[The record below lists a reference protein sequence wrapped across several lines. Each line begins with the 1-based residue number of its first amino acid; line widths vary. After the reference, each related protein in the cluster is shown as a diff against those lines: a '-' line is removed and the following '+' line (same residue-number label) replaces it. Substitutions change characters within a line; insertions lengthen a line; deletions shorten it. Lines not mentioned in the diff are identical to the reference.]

1 LSAHAYAVEHGSP
14 PAQRESRRLVIA
26 ALLAALF
33 VSAISQ
39 TVIATA
45 LPRIIGEMGGINLYS
60 WVLTSSMLAMTA
72 AMPLVGKLSDIYG
85 RKPFLVGGIVL
96 FMITTAVTGA
106 SQNMLQLIAFRTLQG
121 IAAGTIQAS
130 AFAAIGDLFEP
141 AERGRYFGLFTGVF
155 AVASVAGPLIGG
167 FVTDNWGWRWVFFV
181 SIPFGLLALLA
192 LAKGMPG
199 SRLPRA
205 QGTIDWPGMAA
216 LLWAVVPLLLA
227 LSWAGGEFGWGS
239 PQVATL
245 VGVAIAGTVAFAL
258 IELRAADPVLPPVL
272 FRDRTFVVA
281 SLVSFLTGIGLFGAL
296 SYMPLFIQGTLG
308 ASATNSGL
316 VNTPMMLGLTAASL
330 VAGNVASR
338 TRRYRW
344 LVVGGGALLVAGMAI
359 MAALDEHA
367 SLLLPIAGM
376 VVVGLGLGL
385 SMPLLGLAVQN
396 ALSIRLLGVATAS
409 TQFFRQVGG
418 TLGIAIFG
426 SVVTAR
432 LHQDLLSTLPPEVT
446 SAAPP
451 SVLARLEEPRIL
463 LSPTALGKLNEAFAS
478 AFGASGPDLFDRT
491 VGAMRAVLADGL
503 HEVFLLGL
511 VVAVLALATSL
522 LLPERQL
529 QTSERNI
536 EPAPDSASADGAW
549 AFEGRAL
556 FDVLLLGEARDDLK
570 RVEVAPELTAAAPW

>member
-1 LSAHAYAVEHGSP
+1 MYAPDVGSY
-14 PAQRESRRLVIA
+14 PAQRESRRLVTA

-45 LPRIIGEMGGINLYS
+45 LPRMIGELGGLDLYS

-72 AMPLVGKLSDIYG
+72 AMPLVGKLSDVYG
-85 RKPFLVGGIVL
+85 RKPFLIGGIVL
-96 FMITTAVTGA
+96 FMITTALTGA
-106 SQNMLQLIAFRTLQG
+106 SQNMVQLIAFRGLQG
-121 IAAGTIQAS
+121 VAAGTIQAS

-141 AERGRYFGLFTGVF
+141 AERGRYFGLFTGAF
-155 AVASVAGPLIGG
+155 AVASVAGPLLGG
-167 FVTDNWGWRWVFFV
+167 FVTDHWGWRWVFYI

-199 SRLPRA
+199 SGRPRV
-205 QGTIDWPGMAA
+205 QGAIDWAGMAA

-227 LSWAGGEFGWGS
+227 LSWAGGEFGWAS
-239 PQVATL
+239 PHVAAL
-245 VGVAIAGTVAFAL
+245 VAVAVAGTVAFAF
-258 IELRAADPVLPPVL
+258 IEHRAADPVLPPML
-272 FRDRTFVVA
+272 FRERTFVVA

-316 VNTPMMLGLTAASL
+316 VNAPMMLGLTSASL

-338 TRRYRW
+338 TGRYRW
-344 LVVGGGALLVAGMAI
+344 MVVVGGGVLAGGMAI
-359 MAALDEHA
+359 MASLDEHV

-385 SMPLLGLAVQN
+385 NMPLLGLAVQN
-396 ALSIRLLGVATAS
+396 ALSNRLLGVATAS

-432 LHQDLLSTLPPEVT
+432 LHQDLLGSLPPEVT

-451 SVLARLEEPRIL
+451 DVLARLEEPRIL
-463 LSPTALGKLNEAFAS
+463 LSPAALAKLREAFEG
-478 AFGASGPDLFDRT
+478 AFGAGGPDLFDGT

-511 VVAVLALATSL
+511 IVAVLAVAVSL
-522 LLPERQL
+522 FLPERLL
-529 QTSERNI
+529 QTGEVNVG
-536 EPAPDSASADGAW
+536 PAPDSAAEDGAW

-556 FDVLLLGEARDDLK
+556 FDVLLLGESWHDVK
-570 RVEVAPELTAAAPW
+570 RAEGTPEPLIAAPW